1 MTILLAEMSHHLET
15 VRSFTTVE
23 TTHFTN
29 LKEIYLELQTGVTQ
43 LTPLIFQ
50 LLLVTRLG
58 MARDRAI
65 TPLNL
70 ILRIASLIRALLVQM
85 MS

>member
-43 LTPLIFQ
+43 LTPMVV
-50 LLLVTRLG
+50 LLVTQLG

>member
-15 VRSFTTVE
+15 VRSFTTME

-43 LTPLIFQ
+43 LTPMVV
-50 LLLVTRLG
+50 LLATQLG
-58 MARDRAI
+58 MARVRAI

>member
-1 MTILLAEMSHHLET
+1 MTILLAEMSHRLET
-15 VRSFTTVE
+15 VRSSTTME

-43 LTPLIFQ
+43 LTPMVV
-50 LLLVTRLG
+50 LLATQLG
-58 MARDRAI
+58 MARVRAI

-70 ILRIASLIRALLVQM
+70 ILPTASLIQVLLVQQ